1 MTRPGHHEWN
11 KNFWSFFVRC
21 LVESVTHGWSI
32 VTTRI
37 KASGGHCARQGCSI
51 HLVSTARLSDLGS
64 RRMLKENSLRD
75 YYTKGKGM
83 RLFVSLR
90 CEIKIFGLY
99 VMQPVWFSC
108 CRGRTPPPPSLSPS
122 SIAALTQVI
131 PSQFSQKL
139 QFPSC
144 GFPQMRSRCY
154 QVRAIN
160 FNGTWY
166 WNSKKLFSGF
176 L

>member
-108 CRGRTPPPPSLSPS
+108 CRGRTPPPLTFSQFDRSVDTGD
-122 SIAALTQVI
+122 SIAVQPKTSI
-131 PSQFSQKL
+131 PQL
-139 QFPSC
+139 WVPSNEKSLLSSASDK
-144 GFPQMRSRCY
+144 FQRDMILK
-154 QVRAIN
+154 Q
-160 FNGTWY
+160 
-166 WNSKKLFSGF
+166 
-176 L
+176 

>member
-108 CRGRTPPPPSLSPS
+108 CRGRTPPPPPHFLPVRSQRWHRWFHRS
-122 SIAALTQVI
+122 SA
-131 PSQFSQKL
+131 K
-139 QFPSC
+139 
-144 GFPQMRSRCY
+144 
-154 QVRAIN
+154 N
-160 FNGTWY
+160 FNSPVVGSLKWEVAVI
-166 WNSKKLFSGF
+166 KCER
-176 L
+176 